1 MTALCLLLREERRR
15 FLGGVEERFFRVMN
29 REENEGCKLAL
40 APLVE
45 SMSYAMQTL
54 IISLVRA
61 RASWCI
67 GRKLLWD
74 PSIG

>member
-1 MTALCLLLREERRR
+1 
-15 FLGGVEERFFRVMN
+15 MN
-29 REENEGCKLAL
+29 RAENEGCKLAL

-74 PSIG
+74 PSIGLAQDKRRLFAQPMLRVVQRKL